1 MKMED
6 QTKKSKKSSPAS
18 KASKY
23 IFHAK
28 IVKGFVA
35 KVLIDVLFT
44 PLERGRFVVTNEGIT
59 IRENDFNN
67 TILFDVFIPRGNL
80 QDYICSDSGSEPV
93 KFSVNLKHTQKI
105 LKNVK
110 KKDSVTLCIKKGSD
124 KLGVTILPE
133 GSKKSR
139 RSETGY
145 VPFKLE
151 PGYKIVQLPDIGY
164 NYPVVVEAA
173 DFQKIKRL
181 LSNNKTLTIK
191 VIENKYITFK
201 SDACGLLGSTLRYGD
216 KDSVTEDDQVY
227 KEEFKSL
234 TIGHLIKVPGFCG
247 QMQFSS
253 PKEPAHPIKITADMS
268 QSNVVIGKMEIYI
281 KHVRQIDYER
291 TLEEN
296 REDGSLSLIE
306 SPEDEDKPKKVPR
319 GLPEGGPRR
328 GRKTESDEEDKPKK
342 HLKGKKI
349 HIEKNIKHRPSKKRS
364 PNPEDE
370 DPISHNKTREKKT
383 PSPRKRRQS
392 KAEK

>member
-1 MKMED
+1 MKMEG
-6 QTKKSKKSSPAS
+6 QTKKSKKSLPAS

-23 IFHAK
+23 VFHAK

-80 QDYICSDSGSEPV
+80 QDYICSDSGLEPI

-133 GSKKSR
+133 GSKRSR

-151 PGYKIVQLPDIGY
+151 PGYRIVQLPDIGY

-173 DFQKIKRL
+173 DFQK
-181 LSNNKTLTIK
+181 NKT
-191 VIENKYITFK
+191 VAF
-201 SDACGLLGSTLRYGD
+201 
-216 KDSVTEDDQVY
+216 
-227 KEEFKSL
+227 
-234 TIGHLIKVPGFCG
+234 
-247 QMQFSS
+247 
-253 PKEPAHPIKITADMS
+253 
-268 QSNVVIGKMEIYI
+268 
-281 KHVRQIDYER
+281 
-291 TLEEN
+291 
-296 REDGSLSLIE
+296 
-306 SPEDEDKPKKVPR
+306 
-319 GLPEGGPRR
+319 
-328 GRKTESDEEDKPKK
+328 
-342 HLKGKKI
+342 
-349 HIEKNIKHRPSKKRS
+349 
-364 PNPEDE
+364 
-370 DPISHNKTREKKT
+370 
-383 PSPRKRRQS
+383 
-392 KAEK
+392 